1 MAVQQFLMM
10 GRAGLSNRNIITGS
24 RWVWGYNAHGQAG
37 VGNTTHVSVPTQ
49 LGSLTTWQ
57 NTEAPANGYINR
69 NVVKSDGTMWAWG
82 LNNSG
87 TLGLGDTTARS
98 SPVQVGSLT
107 DWKEA
112 GCFGSMSA
120 AVKTD
125 GTLWTWGYN
134 GSGALGLGDTT
145 DRNSPVQVGSATDW
159 EHLITNEGADWE
171 LVMKTN
177 GALYYS
183 GDVSSIGLTNVSTFT
198 QVGSA
203 TGFTDAV
210 AMKLGVTMWKEA

>member
-24 RWVWGYNAHGQAG
+24 MWVWGYGAYG
-37 VGNTTHVSVPTQ
+37 VTGLGNTDNVTGEPTQ
-49 LGSLTTWQ
+49 LGSLTNYQ
-57 NTEAPANGYINR
+57 NTMAIPIYHNR
-69 NVVKSDGTMWAWG
+69 CIVKSDGTLWSWG

-87 TLGLGDTTARS
+87 VGGHGDTTQRS

-107 DWKEA
+107 DWKEV
-112 GCFGSMSA
+112 GCNGSVTS

-134 GSGALGLGDTT
+134 GTGGLGHNDTT
-145 DRNSPVQVGSATDW
+145 DRSSPVQVGSATDW
-159 EHLITNEGADWE
+159 EHVIIAPFGQDWSF
-171 LVMKTN
+171 VMKTN
-177 GALYYS
+177 GALYYAGTVTGQS
-183 GDVSSIGLTNVSTFT
+183 NVSTFT

-203 TGFTDAV
+203 TGFVDAIATQNQGIV
-210 AMKLGVTMWKEA
+210 AWKEA